1 MSIDRRRFV
10 SALPLF
16 SAGPYLG
23 ATLGAVLSACSSE
36 PLTGPAKINWDRD
49 VCVRCSMAISDRAY
63 AAQIRDPMK
72 KVLKFDDF
80 GCAVFWKEH
89 QSWSD
94 ADIEFWAVDSRAE
107 PTGSQWIDVRKAAF
121 VGGKRSPM
129 GYGFAG
135 VPAGT
140 AEAVPYAEARKAI
153 LAKGK

>member
-1 MSIDRRRFV
+1 MV
-10 SALPLF
+10 
-16 SAGPYLG
+16 
-23 ATLGAVLSACSSE
+23 
-36 PLTGPAKINWDRD
+36 
-49 VCVRCSMAISDRAY
+49 ISDRQF

-107 PTGSQWIDVRKAAF
+107 PAGSQWIDARKAAF

-129 GYGFAG
+129 GYGFAV

-140 AEAVPYAEARKAI
+140 TEAVPYAEARKAI

>member
-16 SAGPYLG
+16 AAGPYLG
-23 ATLGAVLSACSSE
+23 AVLSGCSSE

-49 VCVRCSMAISDRAY
+49 TCVRCSMVISDRQF

-107 PTGSQWIDVRKAAF
+107 PAGSQWIDARKAAF
-121 VGGKRSPM
+121 AGGKRSPM
-129 GYGFAG
+129 GYGFAAG
-135 VPAGT
+135 PAGA
-140 AEAVPYAEARKAI
+140 AETVPYAEARKAI